1 MEPNASQAAANGITP
16 RQQLLVDALA
26 TGLTITKAAEQAGI
40 ARKTAYNWLE
50 TEPVRAALD
59 ARRRELAARVA
70 DRVAELGQIS
80 LTAIMEYIGSDE
92 KESYNAPS
100 RVKLAV
106 EMVEKMG
113 LLARPAAPG
122 SEPRGSVG

>member
-1 MEPNASQAAANGITP
+1 MESNASQAAANGITP

-50 TEPVRAALD
+50 TEPFRAALD

-70 DRVAELGQIS
+70 DRVAELGHAS
-80 LTAIMEYIGSDE
+80 IGTLIGYLSSE
-92 KESYNAPS
+92 ENSSYEPG
-100 RVKLAV
+100 RVKLA
-106 EMVEKMG
+106 ERLIEKMG
-113 LLARPAAPG
+113 LLAAPG
-122 SEPRGSVG
+122 SEPRGSAD